1 MKRMAL
7 MTIAKRIVMLSL
19 ALSLNC
25 GWVAVAQTQDQLG
38 SRFKRL
44 SAFEIRPGIVA
55 FPTFSKD
62 GNVCRLTIQK
72 MQPFESSNSDTDQMI
87 PSAFVDQ
94 LVDEVVPPP
103 ERGKPSKYLS
113 TDSYIAGGAAF
124 IKQDYENVSVGI
136 YGTSVIGRENGATLV
151 VVTWRNRT
159 CPSTR

>member
-1 MKRMAL
+1 MKHISFIS
-7 MTIAKRIVMLSL
+7 IAERIVILSL

-25 GWVAVAQTQDQLG
+25 GLDAVGQTQDQLG

-44 SAFEIRPGIVA
+44 VAFEIRPGIVP
-55 FPTFSKD
+55 FPTFSSD

-72 MQPFESSNSDTDQMI
+72 MRPFESGSPDTDQMI
-87 PSAFVDQ
+87 PSALVDQ
-94 LVDEVVPPP
+94 LVDEAVPPA

-136 YGTSVIGRENGATLV
+136 YGTSVVDKENGATLV
-151 VVTWRNRT
+151 IVTWRNRT
-159 CPSTR
+159 CPSAR